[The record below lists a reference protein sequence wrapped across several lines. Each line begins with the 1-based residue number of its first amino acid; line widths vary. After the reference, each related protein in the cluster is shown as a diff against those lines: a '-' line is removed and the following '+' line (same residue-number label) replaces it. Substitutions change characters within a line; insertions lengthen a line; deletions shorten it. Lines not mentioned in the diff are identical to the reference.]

1 MRLLQ
6 HVHVHLEVA
15 RIVNDVMNVV
25 CASFS
30 VVGDRRYTAPSYDG
44 PMPHVAR
51 AIHTA
56 RTRIRGKAFEQM
68 IKKTMIEQ
76 DNVAMQAML
85 ARVNEVDQR

>member
-6 HVHVHLEVA
+6 HVHAHLEVA
-15 RIVNDVMNVV
+15 RIMNVV

-76 DNVAMQAML
+76 DNVAIQAML